1 MRGRSYRM
9 NPMYNR
15 SYGRGSSYGNGYSRD
30 ESKEMMLEHLQKVMD
45 MAVDEKDRKAV
56 SRLMQQMN
64 DN

>member
-1 MRGRSYRM
+1 
-9 NPMYNR
+9 
-15 SYGRGSSYGNGYSRD
+15 
-30 ESKEMMLEHLQKVMD
+30 MMLDHLQKVMD